1 MLENIF
7 EIRRRDL
14 SIESNKAERKERK
27 LKKKKKKQNK
37 AKSQL
42 FLSRIQEFVMYG
54 N

>member
-27 LKKKKKKQNK
+27 LKKKKKNNK

>member
-27 LKKKKKKQNK
+27 LKKKKKN
-37 AKSQL
+37 
-42 FLSRIQEFVMYG
+42 RIKLNRNCFYLG
-54 N
+54 SKNL

>member
-27 LKKKKKKQNK
+27 LKKKKKKN
-37 AKSQL
+37 
-42 FLSRIQEFVMYG
+42 RIKLNRNCFYLG
-54 N
+54 SKNL

>member
-27 LKKKKKKQNK
+27 LKKKKKKTIKLNRNCFYLGSK
-37 AKSQL
+37 NL
-42 FLSRIQEFVMYG
+42 
-54 N
+54 